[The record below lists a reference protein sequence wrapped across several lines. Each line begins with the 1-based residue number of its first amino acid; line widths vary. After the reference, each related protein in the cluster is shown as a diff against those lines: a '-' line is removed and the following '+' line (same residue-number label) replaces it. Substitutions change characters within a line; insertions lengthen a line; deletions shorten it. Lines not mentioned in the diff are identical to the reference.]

1 MQRKGI
7 AMNILMTYYSF
18 SGNTEKIVNVWAE
31 KLKEKG
37 LVVVQR
43 LKPKQE
49 IMTFGAQCR
58 AALTKQRAEL
68 ENGIDYDASHYD
80 LVVIGCPVWA
90 FAPVPAMNTYLDK
103 VNGLHGKRAIV
114 LLTSGSGLGVK
125 KCFKNIRVVL
135 ESKGITRI
143 DEINIPDRKQG
154 DKDFIVSSIEN
165 YL

>member
-1 MQRKGI
+1 
-7 AMNILMTYYSF
+7 MNILMTYYSY
-18 SGNTEKIVNVWAE
+18 SGNTDKVINLWNG
-31 KLKEKG
+31 KLKEKA

-43 LKPKQE
+43 LRPKKE
-49 IMTFGAQCR
+49 ITTFGAQCR
-58 AALTKQRAEL
+58 AALTRQRAEI

-80 LVVIGCPVWA
+80 LVIIGCPVWA
-90 FAPVPAMNTYLDK
+90 FKPVPAMNTYLDK

-125 KCFKNIRVVL
+125 RCFKNIRIIL
-135 ESKGITRI
+135 ESKGITSI

-154 DKDFIVSSIEN
+154 DTDFIISSIAK